1 MHGILHVRSVWSVVM
16 PCILQVEQVMEGI
29 LQLEQV
35 MQGILPEGQVR
46 HMYRVC
52 DAKLKLFGIELSKIC
67 RISSNV
73 PVFENPP
80 KMLQYI
86 TPPYYS

>member
-46 HMYRVC
+46 HTGCATLNLNFLALNFQKYAGSAVMYP
-52 DAKLKLFGIELSKIC
+52 FSKIPQNATVYH
-67 RISSNV
+67 SN
-73 PVFENPP
+73 
-80 KMLQYI
+80 LL
-86 TPPYYS
+86 